1 MKHEPRQQ
9 LQQSGHAPPPRRWT
23 LEPVM
28 MMFVALA
35 IAVALTW
42 ALPSG
47 EYRRSGKGE
56 TAAVV
61 PGSYREI
68 PKTLGWSALWPQD
81 KAAEKEKGQEK
92 GQEQPAASAAPVSPA
107 AIFTAV
113 PAGLEKSANLIFMV
127 ILLGGMLGVFRA
139 TGAFDAGIERLLG
152 LTGGRVNVLTPVIM
166 IILSAGSTFLGL
178 VTEYLVFIPVIIA
191 IAERL
196 GMSRLFGFTMLTLA
210 AKVGYLASV
219 SNPLALLVAQPI
231 VGVPVFSG
239 AGFRFALWALFLA
252 LAVGFVLKMEKRRS
266 VALDF
271 DSRPLSGRHFGIVLI
286 MLAALAVL
294 AAGSTML
301 GWRDRQF
308 AALYVV
314 TAVCVGLAARMTA
327 REGAHAFVEGM
338 NQMTLAALL
347 LGMARGVEI
356 VLREGRILDTIIA
369 WASHHVAHLGPAV
382 VAPLIMGFE
391 MVLTLLIPST
401 SAKAALSIPILG
413 PVGASVGVSGQ
424 TTVLAFILGN
434 GLVNMFSPTSG
445 MLLAFLA
452 AGGIPYGRWFRLVLP
467 LFLAFAAIAVLALV
481 VAVQIDY

>member
-1 MKHEPRQQ
+1 MKHDSPQ
-9 LQQSGHAPPPRRWT
+9 RRWT

-35 IAVALTW
+35 IAVGLTW

-47 EYRRSGKGE
+47 EYQRHGSGE
-56 TAAVV
+56 SAAVV
-61 PGSYREI
+61 PGSYREL
-68 PKTLGWSALWPQD
+68 PKEAGWQALWPAEAPKG
-81 KAAEKEKGQEK
+81 KAAV
-92 GQEQPAASAAPVSPA
+92 AAPVSPV
-107 AIFTAV
+107 AIFTSV

-127 ILLGGMLGVFRA
+127 VLLGGMLGVFRA

-152 LTGGRVNVLTPVIM
+152 LTGGRVNVLTPVVM
-166 IILSAGSTFLGL
+166 VILSAGSTFLGL

-191 IAERL
+191 ISQRL
-196 GMSRLFGFTMLTLA
+196 GMSALFGFTMLTLS
-210 AKVGYLASV
+210 AKIGYLSSV

-239 AGFRFALWALFLA
+239 AGFRFALWVLFLS
-252 LAVGFVLKMEKRRS
+252 LGIGFVLMMEKRRP
-266 VALDF
+266 VALTF
-271 DSRPLSGRHFGIVLI
+271 DSKPLSGRHFGIILV

-294 AAGSTML
+294 VGGSTML

-314 TAVCVGLAARMTA
+314 TALVVAAVARMSA

-356 VLREGRILDTIIA
+356 VLRDGRILDTIIA
-369 WASHHVAHLGPAV
+369 WASHHVADLAPAV

-413 PVGASVGVSGQ
+413 PVGQSVGVSGQ
-424 TTVLAFILGN
+424 ITVLAFILGN

-452 AGGIPYGRWFRLVLP
+452 AGGIPYGRWFRLILP
-467 LFLAFAAIAVLALV
+467 LFLVFTVIAVVALV
-481 VAVQIDY
+481 VAVGIGY